1 VPSHTPALVSQPA
14 APAATHA
21 PGTDRRPLWL
31 GALLFL
37 ITLGVY
43 LPALRYGF
51 ITYDDPAYVLEE
63 PHVNSGLTWENFRWA
78 WTSFEHSNW
87 HPLTWLSHQLDCQL
101 FGLAPWGHH
110 LTSILL
116 HAGSTLLLFV
126 LMRRAT
132 GFLWRSLVVAAL
144 FGLHPLHVESVAW
157 IAERKDVLSTLLGL
171 LSLWAYVA
179 YAQRASSGRPRAWL
193 PYTLAFLGLAAGL
206 TAKPMLVTLPC
217 ALLLLDLWPLGRW
230 TGAAPAGRAR
240 LVAEKLPF
248 FALAAASCVLTS
260 LAQSAGGAVK
270 AIEYYAIPVRIAN
283 ALVAYAQY
291 LGKLFWPTDL
301 AVLYPSFGEMPPVEH
316 IVLAVAVLAA
326 LSAAAL
332 LALRRH
338 HAWAAVG
345 WLWFL
350 GTLVPVI
357 GLVQVGGQTM
367 ADRYSYIP
375 SIGVFLVVIWSAAE
389 ATRPLAR
396 RTLVLGASTVVAL
409 TACTGLTLHQL
420 AFWRNA
426 ETLFRHTVAVTEDN
440 WMAHFNLFV
449 FYSRSHATQSLAR
462 EEYAR
467 TVTIVEG
474 FAERQNR
481 RGLALLHQGR
491 TKDAISYFRKSIKV
505 KKDHAP
511 AHANLGRALLQTPD
525 RLDEAIASFRTALRL
540 APDNAEAQLGLGQ
553 ALARS
558 PDRLPE
564 AISELRIAAWLLP
577 DRADAH
583 LAFAD
588 ALARDPSRRTTAIA
602 EYEKV
607 LSLEPASAEARAG
620 LARLQRVAQ

>member
-1 VPSHTPALVSQPA
+1 
-14 APAATHA
+14 
-21 PGTDRRPLWL
+21 L

-230 TGAAPAGRAR
+230 RDATSAR
-240 LVAEKLPF
+240 RLWLVAEKLPF
-248 FALAAASCVLTS
+248 FALAVTSCVLTA
-260 LAQSAGGAVK
+260 LAQSAGGAMK
-270 AIEYYAIPVRIAN
+270 ATELFPLSVRIAN
-283 ALVAYAQY
+283 ALVAYALY
-291 LGKLFWPTDL
+291 LGKLCWPTDL

-375 SIGVFLVVIWSAAE
+375 SIGVFIGIVWAAAE
-389 ATRPLAR
+389 LTRPLAR
-396 RTLVLGASTVVAL
+396 RASVLGITAGAAL

-420 AFWRNA
+420 TFWRNS
-426 ETLFRHTVAVTEDN
+426 ETLFRHTAAVTEDN

-449 FYSRSHATQSLAR
+449 FYRRDPAAQAQAR
-462 EEYAR
+462 EEYGRALS
-467 TVTIVEG
+467 IIG
-474 FAERQNR
+474 AFAERQNQ
-481 RGLALLHQGR
+481 RGLALLRQGR
-491 TKDAISYFRKSIKV
+491 TEESVSYFRKSIRV

-511 AHANLGRALLQTPD
+511 AHTNLGLALLQTPGH
-525 RLDEAIASFRTALRL
+525 LDEAIAAFRTALRF
-540 APDNAEAQLGLGQ
+540 DSENGEAQLGLGR

-564 AISELRIAAWLLP
+564 AISELRMAVWLLP

-583 LAFAD
+583 LAFAE
-588 ALARDPSRRTTAIA
+588 ALARDPSRRSTAIA

-607 LSLEPASAEARAG
+607 LSLEPASAEARAS
-620 LARLQRVAQ
+620 LTRLQGVSQ